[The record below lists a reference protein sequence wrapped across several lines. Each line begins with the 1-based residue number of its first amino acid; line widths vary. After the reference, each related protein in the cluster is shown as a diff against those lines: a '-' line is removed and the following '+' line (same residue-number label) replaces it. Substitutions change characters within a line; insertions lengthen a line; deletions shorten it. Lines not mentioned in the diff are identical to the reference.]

1 MEALYGF
8 DSGRSKHAIAENRK
22 IAEGLKEDKGFVY
35 EVRFSLFVLNDIIYS
50 VFRFFLTTMASERVY
65 TTTL

>member
-8 DSGRSKHAIAENRK
+8 DSGRSKRAIAENRK

-50 VFRFFLTTMASERVY
+50 VFRFFLMTMASERVY

>member
-8 DSGRSKHAIAENRK
+8 DSGRSKRAIAENRK
-22 IAEGLKEDKGFVY
+22 IAEDLKEDKGFVY

-50 VFRFFLTTMASERVY
+50 VFRFFLMTMASERVY